1 MKAYQIAIA
10 LVGKVDSSVNA
21 AASAASASVGSLA
34 GRVKALNAIQNN
46 FARNNSLRESMAALR
61 NSHIEAQR
69 EVVRLSSAL
78 AGQKAHLNEV
88 RKAYTTARAGASS
101 MRDAMGAEKV
111 KLAELQAAYKTETG
125 NRAALKVQIL
135 QQKEAVRSATDAYKV
150 ASAASKEV
158 YAEVKE
164 ASAAVAETSKN
175 YKDAKDAAAKLSK
188 GYRKQHEE
196 LKQLRAEMAKSGV
209 TGKNFAAQQ
218 AAIAK
223 SAQIATAAL
232 DKQTKITARYNEVKG
247 RLSLSSLQAEIAPT
261 LAYTGAI
268 YSTVKAAA
276 EFESTMAG
284 IKKVVDFDSPEE
296 FAKMSNDLQQLSLR
310 IPMTAKELGEIY
322 AAGGQGGIAKEDLLD
337 FTETAAKMGVAFDV
351 SAQQAGDWMAKWRAA
366 LGLNQKQVT
375 ALADQINYLSNNSAA
390 NAAQI
395 SSIISEVGA
404 LGKVSGFTGGQ
415 IAALGATMVGAG
427 IKQDVAATGIKNFMA
442 ALSAGFSAT
451 NAQREVLAMLEIEP
465 EKMAQELL
473 KDPEQVMLHVLER
486 IASVREDLRPAIL
499 AEIFGGES
507 KGAIAPLLASL
518 DTLKRNLDM
527 TKSGYT
533 GSMEKE
539 FEAMA
544 DTATNSFTLM
554 ANSADMVKQKLGTS
568 LLPIVKGVARI
579 AVIGA
584 DAFGDFAQANPG
596 ILKAAVYMA
605 MAGASAKALITGVRF
620 VKDLIVF
627 PWVTLA
633 AGVGKLRT
641 AYVLANGSL
650 LQMAKTTKAYQIAT
664 KGATAAQ
671 WLWNSSMR
679 AGHKLLDIGPIMKN
693 RAAQIGTSA
702 ATKGCAAA
710 QWLWNTSL
718 SAGHKLLSVGRLVV
732 YKTASVAASTA
743 TKAWTAAQWLWN
755 ASMSVGRGFLSVGR
769 LIAYKGALLAVSA
782 VTKVWTGIQWLLN
795 AAMLANPIGIV
806 IGGVAA
812 LTAGIVLLYKK
823 FEGFRNIVNG
833 AWAALKGAGG
843 ALMAFFKG
851 SSKTPEIVVP
861 EMQVQNVSPTSIAS
875 SPAPTVPRVA
885 AHAAGGIFSRPHLGL
900 VAEAGCES
908 IIPWNARGRSIWER
922 TGEMNS
928 WTTNNSS
935 SDSTFS
941 PSITINVS
949 GGNAPD
955 IAREV
960 ERVLRR
966 LANEKARVSFA

>member
-34 GRVKALNAIQNN
+34 GRVKALNAMQNN
-46 FARNNSLRESMAALR
+46 FARNNSLRESMTALR

-135 QQKEAVRSATDAYKV
+135 QQKEAVRSATDAYKA

-188 GYRKQHEE
+188 SYRKQHEE
-196 LKQLRAEMAKSGV
+196 LKQLRTEMAKSGV

-322 AAGGQGGIAKEDLLD
+322 AAGGQGGIAKDDLLD

-375 ALADQINYLSNNSAA
+375 ELADQINYLGNNTAA

-395 SSIISEVGA
+395 SSVVSRIGA
-404 LGKVSGFTGGQ
+404 LGKVGNVAGSQ
-415 IAALGATMVGAG
+415 IAALGATMIGAG
-427 IKQDVAATGIKNFMA
+427 ISEEVAATGIKNFML
-442 ALSAGFSAT
+442 ALTSGVSAT
-451 NAQREVLAMLEIEP
+451 KTQRDAFAQLNIDPEIL
-465 EKMAQELL
+465 AQEML
-473 KDPEQVMLHVLER
+473 KDPEKVMVGVLER
-486 IASVREDLRPAIL
+486 IANARADLRAPL
-499 AEIFGGES
+499 LNDIFGGES
-507 KGAIAPLLASL
+507 IEAVSPMLANMKVL
-518 DTLKRNLDM
+518 RRNLDL
-527 TKSGYT
+527 TKSGYA

-596 ILKAAVYMA
+596 ILKAAVYLA
-605 MAGASAKALITGVRF
+605 MAGASTKAFATGYRF
-620 VKDLIVF
+620 VKDLIMF

-633 AGVGKLRT
+633 MGVGKLRT
-641 AYVLANGSL
+641 AYVLADGSL
-650 LQMAKTTKAYQIAT
+650 VQMVKNTKKYQIAA
-664 KGATAAQ
+664 KGA
-671 WLWNSSMR
+671 S
-679 AGHKLLDIGPIMKN
+679 
-693 RAAQIGTSA
+693 
-702 ATKGCAAA
+702 AA

-718 SAGHKLLSVGRLVV
+718 SAGRKLLSVGRLVA
-732 YKTASVAASTA
+732 YKAAMVAA
-743 TKAWTAAQWLWN
+743 
-755 ASMSVGRGFLSVGR
+755 
-769 LIAYKGALLAVSA
+769 SA
-782 VTKVWTGIQWLLN
+782 VTKAWAGVQWLLN
-795 AAMLANPIGIV
+795 AALNANPIGIV
-806 IGGVAA
+806 ITSIAA
-812 LTAGIVLLYKK
+812 LVAVVSMLYQK
-823 FEGFRNIVNG
+823 FEGVRNVVNG
-833 AWAALKGAGG
+833 AWSALKGAGG
-843 ALMAFFKG
+843 AVLAFFKG
-851 SSKTPEIVVP
+851 GSKE
-861 EMQVQNVSPTSIAS
+861 
-875 SPAPTVPRVA
+875 PAPLAASAVA

-900 VAEAGCES
+900 VAEAGRES

-922 TGEMNS
+922 TGAMNN

-935 SDSTFS
+935 SSTFS

-949 GGNAPD
+949 GGNTPD

-966 LANEKARVSFA
+966 LVNEKARVSFA

>member
-1 MKAYQIAIA
+1 MKAYQISIA
-10 LVGKVDSSVNA
+10 LIGKVDSSVNA

-34 GRVKALNAIQNN
+34 GRVKALNAMQNN

-88 RKAYTTARAGASS
+88 RKAYTTARASASS

-135 QQKEAVRSATDAYKV
+135 QPKEAVRSATDAYKA

-223 SAQIATAAL
+223 SASAATAAL
-232 DKQTKITARYNEVKG
+232 DKQTKITARYEAVKS
-247 RLSLSSLQAEIAPT
+247 RLSLSNLQNEIAPT

-375 ALADQINYLSNNSAA
+375 ELADQINYLGNNTAA

-395 SSIISEVGA
+395 SSVVSRIGA
-404 LGKVSGFTGGQ
+404 LGKVGNVAGSQ
-415 IAALGATMVGAG
+415 IAALGATLIGAG
-427 IKQDVAATGIKNFMA
+427 ISEEVAATGIKNFML
-442 ALSAGFSAT
+442 ALTSGVSAT
-451 NAQREVLAMLEIEP
+451 KTQRDAFAQLNIDPEIL
-465 EKMAQELL
+465 AQEML
-473 KDPEQVMLHVLER
+473 KDPEKVMVGVLER
-486 IASVREDLRPAIL
+486 IANARADLRAPL
-499 AEIFGGES
+499 LNDIFGGES
-507 KGAIAPLLASL
+507 IEAISQMLANMKVL
-518 DTLKRNLDM
+518 RRNLDL
-527 TKSGYT
+527 TKSGYA

-568 LLPIVKGVARI
+568 LLPVVKIVAKGTVAT
-579 AVIGA
+579 A
-584 DAFGDFAQANPG
+584 DAFGSFAQQFPRVTAG
-596 ILKAAVYMA
+596 ITGIAL
-605 MAGASAKALITGVRF
+605 AGAGLKIFGTGVRF
-620 VKDLIVF
+620 LYNLTVF
-627 PWVTLA
+627 PWLAVAKSVGTLRLAFIAADGSVLQMVRTTRLYKVVTLA
-633 AGVGKLRT
+633 A
-641 AYVLANGSL
+641 
-650 LQMAKTTKAYQIAT
+650 
-664 KGATAAQ
+664 
-671 WLWNSSMR
+671 
-679 AGHKLLDIGPIMKN
+679 
-693 RAAQIGTSA
+693 SA
-702 ATKGCAAA
+702 ATKVWAGV
-710 QWLWNTSL
+710 QW
-718 SAGHKLLSVGRLVV
+718 V
-732 YKTASVAASTA
+732 
-743 TKAWTAAQWLWN
+743 
-755 ASMSVGRGFLSVGR
+755 
-769 LIAYKGALLAVSA
+769 
-782 VTKVWTGIQWLLN
+782 LN
-795 AAMLANPIGIV
+795 AAMNANPIGIV
-806 IGGVAA
+806 ITSIAA
-812 LTAGIVLLYKK
+812 LVAVVSVLYQK
-823 FEGFRNIVNG
+823 FEGVRNVVNG
-833 AWAALKGAGG
+833 AWSALKGAGG
-843 ALMAFFKG
+843 AVLAFFKG
-851 SSKTPEIVVP
+851 GSKE
-861 EMQVQNVSPTSIAS
+861 
-875 SPAPTVPRVA
+875 PAPLAASAVA

-900 VAEAGCES
+900 VAEAGRES
-908 IIPWNARGRSIWER
+908 IIPWNVRGRSIWER
-922 TGEMNS
+922 TGEMNN

-935 SDSTFS
+935 SNSTFS

>member
-34 GRVKALNAIQNN
+34 GRVKALNAMQNN

-135 QQKEAVRSATDAYKV
+135 QQKEAVRSATDAYKA

-247 RLSLSSLQAEIAPT
+247 RLSLSSLQTEIAPT

-427 IKQDVAATGIKNFMA
+427 IKEDVAATGIKNFMA

-596 ILKAAVYMA
+596 ILKAAVYLA
-605 MAGASAKALITGVRF
+605 MAGASTKAFATGYRF
-620 VKDLIVF
+620 VKDLIMF

-633 AGVGKLRT
+633 MGVGKLRT
-641 AYVLANGSL
+641 AYVLADGSL
-650 LQMAKTTKAYQIAT
+650 VQMVKNTKKYQIAA
-664 KGATAAQ
+664 KGA
-671 WLWNSSMR
+671 S
-679 AGHKLLDIGPIMKN
+679 
-693 RAAQIGTSA
+693 
-702 ATKGCAAA
+702 AA

-718 SAGHKLLSVGRLVV
+718 SAGRKLLSVGRLVA
-732 YKTASVAASTA
+732 YKAAMVAA
-743 TKAWTAAQWLWN
+743 
-755 ASMSVGRGFLSVGR
+755 
-769 LIAYKGALLAVSA
+769 SA
-782 VTKVWTGIQWLLN
+782 VTKAWAGVQWLLN
-795 AAMLANPIGIV
+795 AALNANPIGIV
-806 IGGVAA
+806 ITSIAA
-812 LTAGIVLLYKK
+812 LVAVVSVLYQK
-823 FEGFRNIVNG
+823 FEGVRNVVNG
-833 AWAALKGAGG
+833 AWSALKGAGG
-843 ALMAFFKG
+843 AVLAFFKG
-851 SSKTPEIVVP
+851 GSKE
-861 EMQVQNVSPTSIAS
+861 
-875 SPAPTVPRVA
+875 PAPLAASAVA

-900 VAEAGCES
+900 VAEAGRES
-908 IIPWNARGRSIWER
+908 IIPWNVRGRSIWER

-935 SDSTFS
+935 SDSSFS

>member
-34 GRVKALNAIQNN
+34 GRVKALNAMQNN
-46 FARNNSLRESMAALR
+46 FARNNSLRESMGNLK

-88 RKAYTTARAGASS
+88 RKAYTSARAGASS
-101 MRDAMGAEKV
+101 MRDAMGAEKIR
-111 KLAELQAAYKTETG
+111 LAELQAAYKAETG
-125 NRAALKVQIL
+125 NRAALKAQIL
-135 QQKEAVRSATDAYKV
+135 QQKEAVRSATDAYKA

-158 YAEVKE
+158 YAEIKTT
-164 ASAAVAETSKN
+164 SAAVAEASKN
-175 YKDAKDAAAKLSK
+175 YKDAKDATAKLSK
-188 GYRKQHEE
+188 GYSKQHDE

-218 AAIAK
+218 ASIAK
-223 SAQIATAAL
+223 SAQLATAAL
-232 DKQTKITARYNEVKG
+232 DKQAKITARYKAVKG
-247 RLSLSSLQAEIAPT
+247 RLSLSNLQSEIAPT

-310 IPMTAKELGEIY
+310 IPMTTKELGEIY
-322 AAGGQGGIAKEDLLD
+322 AAGGQGGIAKDDLLD

-351 SAQQAGDWMAKWRAA
+351 SAQQAGDWMANWRAA

-375 ALADQINYLSNNSAA
+375 ELADQINYLGNNTAA

-395 SSIISEVGA
+395 SSVVSRIGA
-404 LGKVSGFTGGQ
+404 LGKVGNVAGSQ
-415 IAALGATMVGAG
+415 IAALGATIIGAG
-427 IKQDVAATGIKNFMA
+427 QSEEVAATGIKNFML
-442 ALSAGFSAT
+442 ALTSGASAT
-451 NAQREVLAMLEIEP
+451 KAQTEAFAKLSIDP
-465 EKMAQELL
+465 EKLAEEMMQ
-473 KDPEQVMLHVLER
+473 DPEKVMTGVLER
-486 IASVREDLRPAIL
+486 IAAINPAQRSAIL
-499 AEIFGGES
+499 GDIFGKES
-507 KGAIAPLLASL
+507 IAAIAPLLSNLEALRKNMSL
-518 DTLKRNLDM
+518 VQ
-527 TKSGYT
+527 SGYG

-544 DTATNSFTLM
+544 STATNSFTLM
-554 ANSADMVKQKLGTS
+554 ANSVDMVKQKLGTS
-568 LLPIVKGVARI
+568 LLPVVKIVAKG
-579 AVIGA
+579 AVMGA
-584 DAFGDFAQANPG
+584 DAFGSFAQAFPRLTAG
-596 ILKAAVYMA
+596 IGIFAAV
-605 MAGASAKALITGVRF
+605 GSSIRLLSVGKNII
-620 VKDLIVF
+620 KDLVSF
-627 PWVTLA
+627 PYLTVANT
-633 AGVGKLRT
+633 VGKLRA
-641 AYVLANGSL
+641 AYVLADGSL
-650 LQMAKTTKAYQIAT
+650 VQMVKNT
-664 KGATAAQ
+664 KGYQ
-671 WLWNSSMR
+671 
-679 AGHKLLDIGPIMKN
+679 
-693 RAAQIGTSA
+693 
-702 ATKGCAAA
+702 
-710 QWLWNTSL
+710 
-718 SAGHKLLSVGRLVV
+718 
-732 YKTASVAASTA
+732 VAAKGA
-743 TKAWTAAQWLWN
+743 KAAQWLWN
-755 ASMSVGRGFLSVGR
+755 ASMSVGRGFLSAGR

-782 VTKVWTGIQWLLN
+782 VTKAWTGIQWLLN
-795 AAMLANPIGIV
+795 AAMHANPIGIV

-833 AWAALKGAGG
+833 AWGALKGAGG

-851 SSKTPEIVVP
+851 SSKTPDI
-861 EMQVQNVSPTSIAS
+861 
-875 SPAPTVPRVA
+875 TVPDMQGPKVA

-900 VAEAGCES
+900 VAEAGRES

-922 TGEMNS
+922 TGKMNS

-935 SDSTFS
+935 NSTFS